1 MKTKSTKARGVAILL
16 LLTLSLLTGCQSTV
30 PPPGDSGVYSFR
42 DDEGRTVHACQEPRR
57 VAVLFSSLADMW
69 CLAGGEVAVSVGES
83 VERGILPEGTL
94 LVDGGAG
101 KTVDVEALVAAT
113 PDLVIGSADIAAHR
127 ALTPILEKANIPL
140 ALFRVD
146 TLSDYERVMG
156 VMCAITR
163 RAELYESR
171 VEAVRN
177 EADGIIA
184 AVPED
189 SVPPRILFVRVGSG
203 YSATKAKRTDEHFVC
218 AMLSEL
224 GAYNLA
230 DGTPVFAD
238 GLNIEAIIEMDPDY
252 IFLSTMGNEE
262 KARAYMDGLL
272 VTAPWQTLT
281 AVKANKYTYLSKEL
295 FQYKPCDD
303 WATAYAVLYGHLYGA
318 TEK

>member
-1 MKTKSTKARGVAILL
+1 MKTKGKKARGVALLL
-16 LLTLSLLTGCQSTV
+16 LLTLLLLTGCQSTV
-30 PPPGDSGVYSFR
+30 PPSESDGYSFR
-42 DDEGRTVHACQEPRR
+42 DDEGRTVHARREPRR

-94 LVDGGAG
+94 LVDVGAG

-127 ALTPILEKANIPL
+127 ALVPILEKAGVPL

-156 VMCAITR
+156 VMCALTC
-163 RAELYESR
+163 RADLYESK
-171 VEAVRN
+171 VAAVRN
-177 EADGIIA
+177 EADEILA
-184 AVPED
+184 AVPDTSE
-189 SVPPRILFVRVGSG
+189 SPRILFVRVGSG

-230 DGTPVFAD
+230 DAAHVFTD
-238 GLNIEAIIEMDPDY
+238 GLNIEAIIETDPDY
-252 IFLSTMGNEE
+252 IFFSTMGNEE
-262 KARAYMDGLL
+262 KAKAYMDGLL
-272 VTAPWQTLT
+272 ATAPWQTLT
-281 AVKANKYTYLSKEL
+281 AVKENKYTYLSKEL

-303 WATAYAVLYGHLYGA
+303 WATAYAVLYGHLYGT